1 MRCVREREAVIVE
14 LLLLKLGVI
23 FSAAGKHKYVKLM
36 TRWCEEGYGKKMTP
50 AQLEEFWRNHFVR
63 LNLLHGMISKDD
75 MCEKLSLCIKAMP
88 DPGDNGA
95 FL

>member
-1 MRCVREREAVIVE
+1 
-14 LLLLKLGVI
+14 
-23 FSAAGKHKYVKLM
+23 
-36 TRWCEEGYGKKMTP
+36 MTP

-88 DPGDNGA
+88 DTGDNGA